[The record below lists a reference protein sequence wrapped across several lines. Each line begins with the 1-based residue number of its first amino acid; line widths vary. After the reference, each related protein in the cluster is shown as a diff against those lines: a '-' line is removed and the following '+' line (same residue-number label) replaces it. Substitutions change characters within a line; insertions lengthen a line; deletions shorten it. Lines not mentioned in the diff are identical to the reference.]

1 MIKAILACDDSGG
14 IGKNGTLPWPKNSRD
29 LQWFK
34 SNTQGGTVVMGST
47 TWQDTDMPRP
57 LPNRKNIICSTKD
70 LSHFPGADAVMNI
83 NGITQVLPVMS
94 NDVIWII
101 GGAKLIEA
109 TLGIIDE
116 FYLSRIP
123 GNYKCDTF
131 LPLLKINTL
140 FEVAHEEVHP
150 EVTFQI
156 LRKRKKN
163 ETISDSVRIH
173 IS

>member
-1 MIKAILACDDSGG
+1 MIKAILACDSQGG
-14 IGKNGTLPWPKNSRD
+14 IGKDGTLPWPKNSKD

-34 SNTQGGTVVMGST
+34 SNTLNGTVVMGST
-47 TWQDTDMPRP
+47 TWQGSHMPRP
-57 LPNRKNIICSTKD
+57 LPNRKNIVCSTKD
-70 LSHFPGADAVMNI
+70 LSKFPGANTVMNI
-83 NGITQVLPVMS
+83 NGVTQVLPFMTDE
-94 NDVIWII
+94 NIWII

-116 FYLSRIP
+116 FYLSWIP
-123 GNYKCDTF
+123 GSYDCDTF
-131 LPLLKINTL
+131 LPMKKIETL
-140 FEVAHEEVHP
+140 FELAHEEIHP

-156 LRKRKKN
+156 LRKRNKN

>member
-1 MIKAILACDDSGG
+1 MIKAILACDAEGG
-14 IGKNGTLPWPKNSRD
+14 IGKNGTLPWPKNTKD

-34 SNTQGGTVVMGST
+34 NNTKGATVVMGSA
-47 TWQDTDMPRP
+47 TWQDGDMPRP

-83 NGITQVLPVMS
+83 NGITQVLPFMS
-94 NDVIWII
+94 NDTIWII

-109 TLGIIDE
+109 CLGIIDE

-123 GNYKCDTF
+123 GSYECDTF
-131 LPLLKINTL
+131 LPLKKIEAL
-140 FEVAHEEVHP
+140 FEIAHEEIHP
-150 EVTFQI
+150 EVIFQI
-156 LRKRKKN
+156 LKKRKKN